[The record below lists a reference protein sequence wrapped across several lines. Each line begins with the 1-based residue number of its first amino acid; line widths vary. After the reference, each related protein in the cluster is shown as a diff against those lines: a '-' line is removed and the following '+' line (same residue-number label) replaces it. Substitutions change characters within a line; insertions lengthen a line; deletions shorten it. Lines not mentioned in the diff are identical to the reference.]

1 MPFDFLILRYNCDSR
16 QCHKQP
22 MTGNGLHYPTYIF
35 MVMTG
40 GWCKWHCFNHINRI
54 YMEPPSTFRKPAI
67 STIQYDLRPS
77 HHRPPWQRGSG
88 SERCTLARVP
98 SSTLGIQPSVR
109 IQDIHNQK
117 NIHNHIFI
125 FRLIFIYIYI
135 YFHVAHSCCT
145 S

>member
-1 MPFDFLILRYNCDSR
+1 MVGK
-16 QCHKQP
+16 H
-22 MTGNGLHYPTYIF
+22 TTYIF

-135 YFHVAHSCCT
+135 YIFPRCPQLLHLIGVLHSAKKWRSIELCR
-145 S
+145 SDMF